1 MRNMDT
7 IGQRLIIAR
16 KNLNLTVIDAAK
28 AVGIAK
34 SNLSRIENDKHE
46 PAIATVMKLARFYG
60 VTTDWILF
68 GDDFE
73 GKPNEN
79 LIYVQDSKL
88 REFVILLDEMWREG
102 NQDLRGW
109 MAIQLQKTF
118 PEIALKM
125 KKNK

>member
-1 MRNMDT
+1 MET

-16 KNLNLTVIDAAK
+16 KNLNLTVIDAAE

-60 VTTDWILF
+60 ITTDWILF
-68 GDDFE
+68 GDDE
-73 GKPNEN
+73 RKPNEN
-79 LIYVQDSKL
+79 LIYVPDSKL
-88 REFVILLDEMWREG
+88 REFVTLLVEMWREG

-109 MAIQLQKTF
+109 MTIQLQKTF

-125 KKNK
+125 KKK